1 MKDKRTHLKLFRKQG
16 QRIILGNPPNHTTIK
31 VGKTTEWGTELEFL
45 APQDVA
51 IDREEIAQKKGRLS
65 SSNKEIPWS

>member
-16 QRIILGNPPNHTTIK
+16 QRIIIGNPPHHTTIM

-45 APQDVA
+45 APPTVA
-51 IDREEIAQKKGRLS
+51 IDREEIAHKKGRLS
-65 SSNKEIPWS
+65 PNKEIPWS